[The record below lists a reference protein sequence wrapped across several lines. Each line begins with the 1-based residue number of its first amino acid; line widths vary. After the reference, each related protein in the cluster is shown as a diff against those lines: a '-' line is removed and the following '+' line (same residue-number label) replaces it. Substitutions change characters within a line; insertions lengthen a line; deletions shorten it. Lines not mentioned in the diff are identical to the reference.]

1 MAIGLFLRS
10 TTFLGSDDSV
20 DVLRLE
26 PHSPADDNQKH
37 EVGNFKESKSSLN
50 SFARR
55 SAAIRS
61 VDVEHIHCSWHCQTC
76 KSDWPYHHCRSAYHY
91 ELGSRSINGHMGN

>member
-1 MAIGLFLRS
+1 MANGLFLRS

-26 PHSPADDNQKH
+26 SHSAVCDNQKH
-37 EVGNFKESKSSLN
+37 DVGNFKESKSSLN

-61 VDVEHIHCSWHCQTC
+61 VDIVLIH
-76 KSDWPYHHCRSAYHY
+76 RS
-91 ELGSRSINGHMGN
+91 